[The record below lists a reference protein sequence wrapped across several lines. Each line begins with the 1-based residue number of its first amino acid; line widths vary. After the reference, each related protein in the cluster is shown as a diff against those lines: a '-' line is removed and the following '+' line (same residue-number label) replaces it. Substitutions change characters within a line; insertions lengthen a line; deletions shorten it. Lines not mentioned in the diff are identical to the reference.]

1 MNVYTALRMANDL
14 SSRML
19 DALHVYANNPQGSTA
34 RRNNGRGGGTHGA
47 LVRRGLVALG
57 VDARGESGYF
67 LTPKAWA
74 FLRAQYGTVRP
85 ADAGRLTL
93 DQALAEA
100 YPAEPEQ
107 VEQTAPAA
115 PRSGGVV
122 IPGALADYLTAESP
136 LDLDTRDALDAAR
149 RGAGRT
155 LVIHPKT
162 VAVLHVISRN
172 AEYLLGSAYTTEAQ
186 QRAARVWLDRAG
198 RAPQVVTT
206 RYASTREAYDAAMS
220 SDTVRNGDVLVVEA
234 EAAVAFLWKSHPV
247 AVTAAH
253 GEFHRAEGDPR
264 EVEANTGP
272 SVRTAVDAAYAIGA
286 PLARVEDQADAEQA
300 LAEAAAADAPEA
312 NPTVEDLAVTVAC
325 PTCHVAAGVRCVTR
339 AGKAAREPHGRR
351 FEALEQAA
359 GITEHRATA
368 HREAEARGGW
378 VVALDRKAEAALMT
392 AYAARINARA
402 EARLDAVE
410 TEADEQFTRT
420 AHAADAVEHA
430 EQVEAAVETVAE
442 AVALYD
448 AHLAAEPVR
457 CTLHGDA
464 CDRALDTPHHFAG
477 LNLAPA
483 APRTAPTICPEFVAL
498 DPDDLI
504 TDEWRTAAA
513 LVTEAEATE
522 GTWRGAWIGEHQ
534 ADDALF
540 VVDQA
545 AEQGALFDSR
555 ATD

>member
-1 MNVYTALRMANDL
+1 VNVYTALRMADDL

-19 DALHVYANNPQGSTA
+19 DALHVYAKNPQGSTA

-100 YPAEPEQ
+100 YPAE
-107 VEQTAPAA
+107 APAPA
-115 PRSGGVV
+115 PRSTGVV
-122 IPGALADYLTAESP
+122 IPGALADYITAEPP

-186 QRAARVWLDRAG
+186 KRAARTWLDRAG
-198 RAPQVVTT
+198 RAPQIVTT

-247 AVTAAH
+247 AVTTAH
-253 GEFHRAEGDPR
+253 GEFHRSDGDPR
-264 EVEANTGP
+264 EVDASTGP
-272 SVRTAVDAAYAIGA
+272 AVRMAMDVAHLIGA
-286 PLARVEDQADAEQA
+286 PLARAEDQAEAEQA

-312 NPTVEDLAVTVAC
+312 NPTVEQALAAAEPTLATLADTVAC
-325 PTCHVAAGVRCVTR
+325 PQCGAPAGARCTTR
-339 AGKAAREPHGRR
+339 AGKPAREPHGRR
-351 FEALEQAA
+351 FEAVEQAA
-359 GITEHRATA
+359 GITAHRAA
-368 HREAEARGGW
+368 ARREAEARGGW
-378 VVALDRKAEAALMT
+378 VTAHDREAEAALLT
-392 AYAARINARA
+392 AYAARIKAAA

-410 TEADEQFTRT
+410 AEADAQFTR
-420 AHAADAVEHA
+420 AARAADAVEYA
-430 EQVEAAVETVAE
+430 EQVEAAVETVEDAE
-442 AVALYD
+442 ALY
-448 AHLAAEPVR
+448 AAQ
-457 CTLHGDA
+457 
-464 CDRALDTPHHFAG
+464 
-477 LNLAPA
+477 
-483 APRTAPTICPEFVAL
+483 
-498 DPDDLI
+498 
-504 TDEWRTAAA
+504 

-522 GTWRGAWIGEHQ
+522 GTWRGRWIGEHQ

-545 AEQGALFDSR
+545 AELGALFSDR
-555 ATD
+555 AAQ